1 MTYQVE
7 LLVRLK
13 IPDVTALTAAN
24 ALRRRLGYA
33 EKLVDLKRADHYLFS
48 VEASSAEEAEAF
60 VRQLAQKTTLFVN
73 PNKHVFETRVV
84 TGEETIVA
92 QEGIY
97 DVRCLVRD
105 ADYDPGEGL
114 RNALSKLGFGDRISG
129 LQTGTLWTLRLKATS
144 AEDALG
150 MAREI
155 AVTKSRNRGLLANPH
170 YQECVV
176 Y

>member
-1 MTYQVE
+1 MTYQIE

-33 EKLVDLKRADHYLFS
+33 DRLVDLKRADHYLFS

-60 VRQLAQKTTLFVN
+60 VCQLAQKTTLFVN
-73 PNKHVFETRVV
+73 PNKHVFETRPVSGEQGV
-84 TGEETIVA
+84 TGREETY
-92 QEGIY
+92 E
-97 DVRCLVRD
+97 VRCLVRD
-105 ADYDPGEGL
+105 ADYDPGAPLLEAL
-114 RNALSKLGFGDRISG
+114 RKMGFGDRVTG
-129 LQTGTLWTLRLKATS
+129 LEAGTLWTLKVKAAS
-144 AEDALG
+144 CEEALE
-150 MAREI
+150 MAREM
-155 AVTKSRNRGLLANPH
+155 AVTKSRNHGLFANPH